1 MNADG
6 EVEHST
12 FKLSSQVSE
21 TPDKQQEEDDGDSK
35 STVHTANKRES
46 S

>member
-21 TPDKQQEEDDGDSK
+21 TPDKQQEEDEGDSK